1 MHIFSRL
8 LKATLLALLI
18 NCFSSQAM
26 AATCTANTNPTTSC
40 TGLSI
45 TGNNLNINIPT
56 GIVLDGGDS
65 ISVSAGSTGL
75 NLTVQSGATVGNSS
89 MYPLRNYGGNINSI
103 TNLGYFRPGMMGGGL
118 NNGSGTISTL
128 NNLQGA
134 SGALRYNGTLP
145 SNYNIIINSTSDF
158 GKLSASGISGATTFG
173 ISALSGAN
181 IGASGTRYQD
191 VISGLTA
198 GYITNE
204 AITLTYIDGPLT
216 ATYQLVADDSNVS
229 GTWDLSILS
238 VLTGPSTVN
247 TQTSLEANASA
258 LKGIYNLQSSII
270 NNGLSYDCALFDV
283 HGLCLS
289 TGGRYSNTNTPT
301 GDSAGALVI
310 GAYRLNEQV
319 RVGVYLDQGGVSN
332 SLPSGLHLKQGNP
345 LFGAFAVWQ
354 ANQDGLGAQI
364 KLATGYDEAN
374 LSVTRAV
381 VGTSEAGTGTTEL
394 SSQALSLVG
403 SYGFEM
409 QGGWLATPY
418 AGLRRSQVKADGY
431 TESDAIDAPL
441 TYGKLKQAATTL
453 QLGVKASA
461 NLSSQLAINGSLGI
475 EHDTNNNQGV
485 YSASGVD
492 NLTAI
497 VFNSNINKTR
507 PVASLGATLSVDNRQ
522 QLAFNLMYREEAFSH
537 SSSTSAYGTYTIGF

>member
-1 MHIFSRL
+1 MRIFSRL
-8 LKATLLALLI
+8 LIASFLILLI
-18 NCFSSQAM
+18 NSFSSQAM
-26 AATCTANTNPTTSC
+26 AAACIANTNPTASC

-45 TGNNLNINIPT
+45 TGNNLNISIPS
-56 GIVLDGGDS
+56 GIVLDGGDA
-65 ISVSAGSTGL
+65 ISVLSGSTGL
-75 NLTVQSGATVGNSS
+75 DLTVQSGATVGDFS
-89 MYPLRNYGGNINSI
+89 MVGLRNYGGSINSI
-103 TNLGYFRPGMMGGGL
+103 TNLGYFATSSMFGIH
-118 NNGSGTISTL
+118 NGSGTISTL

-134 SGALRYNGTLP
+134 SGALRYDGTLP

-173 ISALSGAN
+173 ISTLSGAN

-204 AITLTYIDGPLT
+204 AITLTYIVGPLT

-247 TQTSLEANASA
+247 TQTALETNASD
-258 LKGIYNLQSSII
+258 LHSIYNLQSSII
-270 NNGLSYDCALFDV
+270 SNGLSYDCALFDV

-319 RVGVYLDQGGVSN
+319 RMGVYLDQGGVSN

-364 KLATGYDEAN
+364 KLAAGYDEAN

-409 QGGWLATPY
+409 QGSWMATPY

-461 NLSSQLAINGSLGI
+461 NLSSQMAVNGSLGI

-537 SSSTSAYGTYTIGF
+537 SNSTSAYGTYTIGF